1 MRSRW
6 ESELAMNM
14 IAALNDE
21 SVSKLPCTGCEDRD
35 CPIRNAL
42 GDAGLKRC
50 AGAIRQISARPGERI
65 EISGYQQDTVFRVA
79 SGMLMQ
85 EHVLGDGRRHVSAF
99 KTDGE
104 IAWPLSN
111 GSMGE
116 IREFYEA
123 VKPSD
128 ICVISVDSLAE
139 ATSHPAELMETLYSA
154 AKDEVARDQT
164 RMLTLARS
172 SAAERLAGFLVD
184 LAGRT
189 GRQTRRGIELKLNMR
204 RERIAD
210 HLGMQPETISRIMS
224 TFKKDG
230 VIQLPRPTVV
240 IIPDIRTLANIAY
253 GTS

>member
-1 MRSRW
+1 MRSQW
-6 ESELAMNM
+6 ESELAMNI
-14 IAALNDE
+14 IAALTDE
-21 SVSKLPCTGCEDRD
+21 QVGKMPCAGCEDRD
-35 CPIRNAL
+35 CPIRSAL
-42 GDAGLKRC
+42 GDAGLNLC
-50 AGAIRQISARPGERI
+50 TGAIRQISARPGERI
-65 EISGYQQDTVFRVA
+65 EISGYKPDTVFRVA

-111 GSMGE
+111 DTIGE

-128 ICVISVDSLAE
+128 VCVISVDTVAE
-139 ATSHPAELMETLYSA
+139 ATPNPAELMETLYSA
-154 AKDEVARDQT
+154 AKDEVARGQA

-189 GRQTRRGIELKLNMR
+189 GRQSKRGIELKLNMR

-240 IIPDIRTLANIAY
+240 IIPDIRALASIAY
-253 GTS
+253 GAG

>member
-1 MRSRW
+1 
-6 ESELAMNM
+6 MNM
-14 IAALNDE
+14 VAALNDE
-21 SVSKLPCTGCEDRD
+21 PVSKSPCIGCEDRD

-42 GDAGLKRC
+42 GEAGLKRC
-50 AGAIRQISARPGERI
+50 AGAIRKISARSGERL
-65 EISGYQQDTVFRVA
+65 EISGYQPDTVFRVA

-111 GSMGE
+111 DGMGE
-116 IREFYEA
+116 IRAFYEA

-128 ICVISVDSLAE
+128 ICIISVGSVAE
-139 ATSHPAELMETLYSA
+139 ATSRPAELMETLYSA
-154 AKDEVARDQT
+154 AKKEVARDQT

-189 GRQTRRGIELKLNMR
+189 GRQTKRGVELKLNMR

-230 VIQLPRPTVV
+230 VIQLPRPTMV
-240 IIPDIRTLANIAY
+240 IIPNMQTLANIAY
-253 GTS
+253 GTG